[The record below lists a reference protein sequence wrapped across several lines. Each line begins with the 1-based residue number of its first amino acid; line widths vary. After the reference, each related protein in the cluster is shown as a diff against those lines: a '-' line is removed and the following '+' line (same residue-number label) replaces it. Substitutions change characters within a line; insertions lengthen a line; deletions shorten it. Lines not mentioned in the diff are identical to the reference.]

1 MNPLKQ
7 GLKLYANEAYSI
19 YLLVKEVNPLKQGL
33 KPFKSPNLEPICE
46 SVKEVNPLK
55 QGLKPRNISMEE
67 LIDIC

>member
-1 MNPLKQ
+1 M
-7 GLKLYANEAYSI
+7 
-19 YLLVKEVNPLKQGL
+19 NPLKQGL